1 MAEQGEADPSVEG
14 DLAVHPGRPR
24 PRDEVD
30 PELLVLP
37 RPRAR
42 IGWLLAVSVIVFCGY
57 FMLRLRSD
65 LVFSRGGDEPSRFDS
80 VAAAVA
86 ADPEDYVAVEAI
98 PDRAFLLRVYAS
110 DAKDGHRL
118 APVLGSG
125 DRLWIMFEGHH
136 WDAAAAY
143 DEVYR
148 GRVKRLGDLPF
159 YGDLVDHLASM
170 QRLPRGV
177 KLATL
182 RSAIEARAAEL
193 KDIGGDRIALA
204 PDTPVVVGER
214 VAGQAAVTVFR
225 TDNQRDESAWRAALE
240 ATGLLAPGAE
250 LVDTRTDAWTFQ
262 VAAPEGVDAVA
273 ARLVAAQ
280 LFAARAEPYDRT
292 HRTSW
297 SRLAASAEALSVG
310 GRSVPWASIT
320 AVAVETPRLAPP
332 DARVI
337 VTTEAPGDYW
347 YLIPVYLIFAAIALL
362 FTWALVRALRRD
374 DRAAAP
380 VVGADKQG
388 GPAT

>member
-1 MAEQGEADPSVEG
+1 MAERGEADPSVEG

-42 IGWLLAVSVIVFCGY
+42 IGWLLALSVIVFCAY
-57 FMLRLRSD
+57 FMFRLRAD
-65 LVFSRGGDEPSRFDS
+65 LVFSRADDQPTRLRSTAE
-80 VAAAVA
+80 ATA
-86 ADPEDYVAVEAI
+86 ADPEAHVAVEAV

-118 APVLGSG
+118 APVLGTG
-125 DRLWIMFEGHH
+125 DRLWVMFDGHH
-136 WDAAAAY
+136 WDAANTY

-159 YGDLVDHLASM
+159 YDDLAGHLASM

-177 KLATL
+177 KL
-182 RSAIEARAAEL
+182 EAVRGALGSRASEL
-193 KDIGGDRIALA
+193 EDIGGDRIRLA
-204 PDTPVVVGER
+204 ADTPVVIGER

-225 TDNQRDESAWRAALE
+225 TDVQRDESAWRAALE
-240 ATGLLAPGAE
+240 GIGLLAPGAD
-250 LVDTRTDAWTFQ
+250 LVDTRNDAWTFV
-262 VAAPEGVDAVA
+262 VAAPEGVDSVE
-273 ARLVAAQ
+273 ARLVAAT

-292 HRTSW
+292 HRTTW
-297 SRLAASAEALSVG
+297 GALRASAAGLSVAG
-310 GRSVPWASIT
+310 IEVPWGSIT
-320 AVAVETPRLAPP
+320 AAAIETPRSAPA

-347 YLIPVYLIFAAIALL
+347 YLIPVYAIFAAIALL
-362 FTWALVRALRRD
+362 FAWALVRALRSND
-374 DRAAAP
+374 
-380 VVGADKQG
+380 
-388 GPAT
+388 PATAGKEGARAT